1 MTSRLVLVVVMTGT
15 LLAPLS
21 GQQPP
26 PATQP
31 VFKSRTDLVQVD
43 AVVLDANGRPI
54 LGLEKT
60 DFVLIDRHTEQ
71 VIDAFEEVSHSP
83 MTAPLFP
90 ATLKMDV
97 ADNASAL
104 STRLVVIGLDDL
116 HVQGK
121 TQALKDMARRVV
133 EQIGPSASLALV
145 TTSGAFG
152 VEPTEDRSLLLSELD
167 RFLDKFDPEGRR
179 MFNGRLASQ
188 LIGSSAQT
196 PADSPRAAALARSM
210 PHDPAPFFAN
220 MGSYKTI
227 EDVAKKI
234 GTDDSRR
241 KAMVWITGG
250 IPGPSVKACGGTV
263 TGAGANHGCM
273 AAAAALNSLRRSNVV
288 TYAIETGDFKTP
300 SFKDMT
306 RETGGFTIDMEHFD
320 EELDRIINDI
330 DHYYL
335 LGFYPSNPEGKG
347 YRELEVR
354 VNVPGSTVRSRRGYE
369 PGSAPKPPKNK
380 DPLSKLSAEVL
391 PKTELPLRL
400 SAAPIPASRGGKA
413 DVILSLEVRS
423 YDGPRIPPGTSVR
436 EVLKYSVWAVDL
448 KKKKPVAHVGRQA
461 HVTFAPA
468 KVEDDR
474 AREVKYQVHTRLT
487 IPPGHYQIR
496 ASASSAQLNR
506 SGSVYLDVDVPDFSS
521 ESPALGG
528 VMIGHADGAR
538 IFNMESPLIKGMVPF
553 EPTLDREFSTSDS
566 LRVFTQLGGAALA
579 ACKPA
584 LTIGKPDG
592 ADVRAVEVQQKAGV
606 IDSIVPLKDLLAGSY
621 VLRVGCG
628 STADVPTREIGFI
641 VKEPSRPFDRRA
653 RWFSSAPFDAS
664 Q

>member
-1 MTSRLVLVVVMTGT
+1 MTSRLALVVVMTGT

-21 GQQPP
+21 GQQPQ

-43 AVVLDANGRPI
+43 AVVLDAEGRPI
-54 LGLEKT
+54 HGLKKS
-60 DFVLIDRHTEQ
+60 DFILIDRNTEQ

-83 MTAPLFP
+83 VTAPLFP

-152 VEPTEDRSLLLSELD
+152 VEPTEDRSLLLRELD
-167 RFLDKFDPEGRR
+167 RFLDKFDPEGKRLVG
-179 MFNGRLASQ
+179 GRLAPAPGY
-188 LIGSSAQT
+188 LPWGTSAGTGQPVGRNT
-196 PADSPRAAALARSM
+196 DLDFTPSIPADSAS
-210 PHDPAPFFAN
+210 FYSN
-220 MGSYKTI
+220 MGALKTMK
-227 EDVAKKI
+227 EVAKKI

-250 IPGPSVKACGGTV
+250 IPGSSVSACNGGD
-263 TGAGANHGCM
+263 GARGANPHSCM
-273 AAAAALNSLRRSNVV
+273 ATAGVMNMLRRANVV
-288 TYAIETGDFKTP
+288 TYGIMTGDFP
-300 SFKDMT
+300 SSVFKDIT
-306 RETGGFTIDMEHFD
+306 SGSGGFTINLNRFD
-320 EELDRIINDI
+320 EDLDRIINDL

-335 LGFYPSNPEGKG
+335 LGFYPSNPEGGG
-347 YRELEVR
+347 YRELELR
-354 VNVPGSTVRSRRGYE
+354 VNVPGATVRARRGYE
-369 PGSAPKPPKNK
+369 PGAAPKPPKNK

-391 PKTELPLRL
+391 PKTELSLRL
-400 SAAPIPASRGGKA
+400 SAAPIPASRGSKA
-413 DVILSLEVRS
+413 DVILTLEVRS
-423 YDGPRIPPGTSVR
+423 YDGPRIPPGTSLK
-436 EVLKYSVWAVDL
+436 ETLKYSVWAVDL

-506 SGSVYLDVDVPDFSS
+506 SGSVYLDIDVPDFNS
-521 ESPALGG
+521 ESVALGG
-528 VMIGHADGAR
+528 VMIGHSDGAR
-538 IFNMESPLIKGMVPF
+538 IFNMESPLVNFKGGMVPF
-553 EPTLDREFSTSDS
+553 EPTLDREFSTTDS
-566 LRVFTQLGGAALA
+566 LRVFTRIGGAAGA
-579 ACKPA
+579 SCQPA
-584 LTIGKPDG
+584 VTIGKPDG
-592 ADVRAVEVQQKAGV
+592 ADVRSIDVLPRAGA
-606 IDSIVPLKDLLAGSY
+606 IDTVAPLKDLLPGSY

-628 STADVPTREIGFI
+628 GLPREIGFI
-641 VKEPSRPFDRRA
+641 VK
-653 RWFSSAPFDAS
+653 
-664 Q
+664 